1 VGIILANISTLTQN
15 DSQHIVRLRLVIARA
30 GQSDSMR
37 WWADE
42 SLTPD
47 ATFLLGRLF
56 PRSIEQSRRRLA
68 LQSARARHHAELAAI
83 PGARHLFD
91 LGDDIEFQI
100 AQITDRDAP
109 AHYPPAPITSLDEL
123 NVTLAHIIGT
133 SSAPMLNGSQNGRV
147 LEIDVDDNLPSSQVA
162 ERLAWSYLQ
171 SATGA
176 PIFPYFREQR

>member
-1 VGIILANISTLTQN
+1 MN
-15 DSQHIVRLRLVIARA
+15 LRLTIARA

-68 LQSARARHHAELAAI
+68 LQSAWARHQAELIAI
-83 PGARHLFD
+83 PDTRHLFD
-91 LGDDIEFQI
+91 LGDEIEFQVL
-100 AQITDRDAP
+100 QITDRAAP
-109 AHYPPAPITSLDEL
+109 THYFPTAITSLDEL
-123 NVTLAHIIGT
+123 NVTLAHIT
-133 SSAPMLNGSQNGRV
+133 ESSTAPRLNGSRNGR
-147 LEIDVDDNLPSSQVA
+147 LFEIAVGDNLPTPQIA
-162 ERLAWSYLQ
+162 ELLAWSYGQ
-171 SATGA
+171 SAAGA